1 MCQRVQAVVVNCQ
14 MILNSL
20 YVKAASKEDAHVE
33 VEEDLTLVEAVA
45 TIKVS
50 LVALVVTGV
59 ENLGRVALSLVRK
72 DQAVREKLQ
81 SNNERN

>member
-1 MCQRVQAVVVNCQ
+1 